1 MDALKK
7 NKIQINKG
15 QEIDR
20 LEKISQNIALR
31 IVQL

>member
-31 IVQL
+31 IVEL